1 MDALAFRMEQNLE
14 AFQVRLGMATESGM
28 RMVRQASD
36 EGRNMALRALQ
47 DPSFDGV
54 RSSFRNVWA
63 NCLELLERIRHVAIE
78 ITDPQLIYN
87 QLQLVFRDEI
97 SRNNAFFV
105 CVGLGLGT
113 AGGFFLGLWLARPSP
128 SAPVMK
134 AITCSSFDDPDNV
147 CLARVSVP
155 QTFTPTDILVRIRAA
170 SFHRLDE
177 LITRGYGRSLRR
189 MIAPEQEIPVV
200 LGRAAAGV
208 VEAVGRDC
216 RSGLEIGDEVWLVSP
231 WYAAGLAA
239 EMAIVPESRV
249 GRKPFI
255 TGFEGAASL
264 PYSGCVAMGAL
275 KQADLTE
282 ESSAGKRI
290 LIQDGCSPVGCV
302 LSQLCKKWGA
312 SVTATCYVR
321 SVPVIKALGAED
333 VITLRGESPS
343 DGLFLST
350 DSSLVEK
357 FNLSH
362 ALATREV
369 TFDVIFFTT
378 SVNYDKTFLHKY
390 LSPGGRIIDTC
401 EMPLFVDNLGFLGRF
416 MFSWYVAL
424 RKFTGWIIRSPPD
437 WGGPHLCHLTL
448 DRLAG
453 YVNEGVLQTVVDQ
466 VFTPEDGYRAIE
478 HICSEKAIGSTII
491 TFRDG
496 K

>member
-1 MDALAFRMEQNLE
+1 
-14 AFQVRLGMATESGM
+14 MAAESGL
-28 RMVRQASD
+28 RIVRQASD
-36 EGRNMALRALQ
+36 EGRSMALRAFR

-54 RSSFRNVWA
+54 RGSFQRIWSS
-63 NCLELLERIRHVAIE
+63 CLELLTRIRHTAIE
-78 ITDPQLIYN
+78 LADPNIFIE
-87 QLQLVFRDEI
+87 QLQLYFRDEI

-105 CVGLGLGT
+105 CVGLGFGT
-113 AGGFFLGLWLARPSP
+113 AGGFFLGLWLARPSL

-134 AITCSSFDDPDNV
+134 AITCCSFTSPENV
-147 CLARVSVP
+147 SLTRIAVP
-155 QTFTPTDILVRIRAA
+155 QMFSGTDISVRIRAV

-177 LITRGYGRSLRR
+177 QITRGYGRTLRR
-189 MIAPEQEIPVV
+189 MISRAPEQPLV

-216 RSGLEIGDEVWLVSP
+216 RSGLEIGDEVWLVAP
-231 WYAAGLAA
+231 WYAPGVASEAA
-239 EMAIVPESRV
+239 VVPEYRV

-275 KQADLTE
+275 KQADLGE
-282 ESSAGKRI
+282 HNCAGKRV
-290 LIQDGCSPVGCV
+290 LVQDGCSPVGCV
-302 LSQLCKKWGA
+302 ITQLAKKWGA

-321 SVPVIKALGAED
+321 SVPVIRALGADD

-378 SVNYDKTFLHKY
+378 FVSYDKSFLNKY

-401 EMPLFVDNLGFLGRF
+401 EAPLMSDDLSFLGRF
-416 MFSWYVAL
+416 FLSWLVAL
-424 RKFTGWIIRSPPD
+424 RRFAGWIIRSPPD

-453 YVNEGVLQTVVDQ
+453 YVNEGLLQTVVDQ
-466 VFTPEDGYRAIE
+466 VFTPEDAQRAIE
-478 HICSEKAIGSTII
+478 HICSDKAIGSTIV

>member
-1 MDALAFRMEQNLE
+1 M
-14 AFQVRLGMATESGM
+14 GMAAESGM
-28 RMVRQASD
+28 RIVRQASD

-54 RSSFRNVWA
+54 RNSFQSIWTSCLDFLNRIRYTA
-63 NCLELLERIRHVAIE
+63 LEL
-78 ITDPQLIYN
+78 TDPQIFYQ
-87 QLQLVFRDEI
+87 QLQLFFQDEI

-113 AGGFFLGLWLARPSP
+113 AGGFFLGLWLARPSL

-134 AITCSSFDDPDNV
+134 AIACTHTGYPDTV
-147 CLARVSVP
+147 SLTRVSVP
-155 QTFTPTDILVRIRAA
+155 QMFSTSDILIRIRAA

-177 LITRGYGRSLRR
+177 RISHGYGRTLRR
-189 MIAPEQEIPVV
+189 MISPYPESPLV
-200 LGRAAAGV
+200 LGRAASGV
-208 VEAVGRDC
+208 VEAVGKDC
-216 RSGLEIGDEVWLVSP
+216 RSGLEIGDEVWLVAP
-231 WYAAGLAA
+231 WYAPGVAS

-264 PYSGCVAMGAL
+264 PYSGSVAMGAL
-275 KQADLTE
+275 KQAELGEDTC
-282 ESSAGKRI
+282 AGKRI
-290 LIQDGCSPVGCV
+290 LVQDGCSPVGCV
-302 LSQLCKKWGA
+302 LTQLTKKWGA

-321 SVPVIKALGAED
+321 SVPVIRALGADD

-369 TFDVIFFTT
+369 IFDVIFFTT
-378 SVNYDKTFLHKY
+378 PVTYDKNFLYKY
-390 LSPGGRIIDTC
+390 LTSGGRIIDTY
-401 EMPLFVDNLGFLGRF
+401 EVPLMTDDFGFLGR
-416 MFSWYVAL
+416 MALSWFVTL
-424 RKFTGWIIRSPPD
+424 RRLVGWVLRSPPD

-448 DRLAG
+448 DQLAG
-453 YVNEGVLQTVVDQ
+453 YVNEGLLQTVVDQ
-466 VFTPEDGYRAIE
+466 VFTPEDAQRAIE
-478 HICSEKAIGSTII
+478 HICSEKAIGSTIV

>member
-1 MDALAFRMEQNLE
+1 M
-14 AFQVRLGMATESGM
+14 GMAAESGM
-28 RMVRQASD
+28 RIVRQASD
-36 EGRNMALRALQ
+36 EGRNMALRALR

-54 RSSFRNVWA
+54 RNSFQSIWSS
-63 NCLELLERIRHVAIE
+63 CLELLERIRHSAVDMA
-78 ITDPQLIYN
+78 DPNFLYD
-87 QLQLVFRDEI
+87 QLQLYFRDEI
-97 SRNNAFFV
+97 SRNNMFFV

-113 AGGFFLGLWLARPSP
+113 AGGFLLGLWLARPSV

-134 AITCSSFDDPDNV
+134 SISCSYFGAAESV
-147 CLARVSVP
+147 SLTRVSVP
-155 QTFTPTDILVRIRAA
+155 QMFSDTDILIRIRAA

-177 LITRGYGRSLRR
+177 QITRGYGRTLRR
-189 MIAPEQEIPVV
+189 MISNTPETPLV

-216 RSGLEIGDEVWLVSP
+216 RSGLEIGDEVWLVAP
-231 WYAAGLAA
+231 WYAPGVAA
-239 EMAIVPESRV
+239 EVAVVPESRV

-275 KQADLTE
+275 KQADLGE
-282 ESSAGKRI
+282 HNCAGKRI
-290 LIQDGCSPVGCV
+290 LVQDGCSPVGCV
-302 LSQLCKKWGA
+302 LTQLAKKWGA
-312 SVTATCYVR
+312 TVTATCYVR
-321 SVPVIKALGAED
+321 SVPVIRALGADD

-378 SVNYDKTFLHKY
+378 FVSYDKSFLHKY

-401 EMPLFVDNLGFLGRF
+401 EMPLLSDDLGFLGRCF
-416 MFSWYVAL
+416 LSCFVAL
-424 RKFTGWIIRSPPD
+424 RRFAGWVIRSPPD

-453 YVNEGVLQTVVDQ
+453 YVNEGLLQTVVDQ
-466 VFTPEDGYRAIE
+466 VFTPEDAQRAIE
-478 HICSEKAIGSTII
+478 HICSEKAIGSTIV
-491 TFRDG
+491 TFRDS